1 MRWVFDLYCWSHT
14 SFLKAPPHTKL
25 ASVIEKQVRYKSVT
39 SCIPKDK
46 DNTYLLTFM
55 DNIILRVLKLN
66 VKVNPLYI
74 VNLISIWMRRLEAK
88 AKSWALY

>member
-1 MRWVFDLYCWSHT
+1 M
-14 SFLKAPPHTKL
+14 PI
-25 ASVIEKQVRYKSVT
+25 VIEKEMQYKSVT
-39 SCIPKDK
+39 FCIPKDK

-74 VNLISIWMRRLEAK
+74 VNLFRIWIRGLRAK
-88 AKSWALY
+88 AKSWTLNFNNIF

>member
-1 MRWVFDLYCWSHT
+1 MDLWLILLVTHQFFKNPTHYQT
-14 SFLKAPPHTKL
+14 YQVLLK
-25 ASVIEKQVRYKSVT
+25 KQVGCKNVV

-74 VNLISIWMRRLEAK
+74 RNLIRIWMRELTLK
-88 AKSWALY
+88 QSHGH

>member
-1 MRWVFDLYCWSHT
+1 MLVTYQF
-14 SFLKAPPHTKL
+14 FKAPPHTKL
-25 ASVIEKQVRYKSVT
+25 ASVIEKQVQYKSVT

-46 DNTYLLTFM
+46 DNIYLLTFI

-74 VNLISIWMRRLEAK
+74 VNLISIWMRELEAK
-88 AKSWALY
+88 AKSWALN

>member
-1 MRWVFDLYCWSHT
+1 MW
-14 SFLKAPPHTKL
+14 
-25 ASVIEKQVRYKSVT
+25 YKSVT

-55 DNIILRVLKLN
+55 ANITLRVLKLN

-74 VNLISIWMRRLEAK
+74 VNLIRIWMRGLRDK
-88 AKSWALY
+88 AKSWTLNIIFKNFLKMNNLKKGNETFHRTHAFGAYFE